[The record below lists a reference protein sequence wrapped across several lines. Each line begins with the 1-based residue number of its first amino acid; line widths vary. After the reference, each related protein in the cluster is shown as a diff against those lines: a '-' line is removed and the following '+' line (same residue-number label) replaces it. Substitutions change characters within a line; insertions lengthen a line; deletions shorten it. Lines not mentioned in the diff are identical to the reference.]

1 MTARLKFS
9 FFSPLH
15 LPPSPL
21 HFQFAANTL
30 LVTHLREPGHPH
42 LFHFHPKICFVLLL
56 DSHFLSDRTF
66 WPPLPLDV
74 PCLSWSCHNQL
85 PLERDEAG
93 KFKDSR
99 IFRVRVMGKL
109 LENLTIS
116 CFNLLNSFQ
125 GSNILR
131 AKMRG

>member
-74 PCLSWSCHNQL
+74 PRLSWSCHNQL

-99 IFRVRVMGKL
+99 IFSHGDGQVVG
-109 LENLTIS
+109 ESHNFI